1 MTYEAEQQVVKAIRS
16 LPWYMFLVPALFSL
30 LMALFAPAILADTRP
45 EYGYWAEMW
54 IVAKLGLFVW
64 VLRQLLRYA
73 IFHWMTK
80 LRRTVDSYSRANT
93 IISSTNHQVRV
104 RPSVYVTIIS
114 GGKSP
119 VRSHSRSV
127 VGVAEA
133 YRVKERNRDV
143 YNN

>member
-16 LPWYMFLVPALFSL
+16 LPWYMFLVPALLSL
-30 LMALFAPAILADTRP
+30 LMLLFVPSVLNDTRP
-45 EYGYWAEMW
+45 EYGYWAVMW

-93 IISSTNHQVRV
+93 VISSTNQQVWV
-104 RPSVYVTIIS
+104 GPSVSNVTIIS
-114 GGKSP
+114 RREIP
-119 VRSHSRSV
+119 HNERRSI
-127 VGVAEA
+127 
-133 YRVKERNRDV
+133 
-143 YNN
+143 